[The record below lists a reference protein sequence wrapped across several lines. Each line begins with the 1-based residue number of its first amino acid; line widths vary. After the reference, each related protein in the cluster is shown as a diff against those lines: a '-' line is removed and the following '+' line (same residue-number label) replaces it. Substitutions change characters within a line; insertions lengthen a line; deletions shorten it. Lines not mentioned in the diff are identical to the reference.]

1 MLPSHDLHSGAEM
14 VEAPAGHW
22 RQLIQ
27 VRLSLMRLRA
37 KAAIAVVMW
46 SSPRVSILLLV
57 FVMGR
62 WSANYDFHVAQIPA
76 LKGQVRSLQVQVP
89 KIKAKLQ
96 ATEIAKEKA
105 VDKVEDIKQA
115 TGLTEAD
122 IVTLHKIVHAQSPL
136 GPQLET
142 R

>member
-22 RQLIQ
+22 RQLLQ

-46 SSPRVSILLLV
+46 SSPRISILLLV

-76 LKGQVRSLQVQVP
+76 LKGQVRSLQGQVP
-89 KIKAKLQ
+89 KLKQELKVEAKAKAQ
-96 ATEIAKEKA
+96 A

-115 TGLTEAD
+115 TGITEAD
-122 IVTLHKIVHAQSPL
+122 IMTLHKIVHSQPEA
-136 GPQLET
+136 